1 MPEAFLKRWI
11 ASRGE
16 KDVTLESVEADWESK
31 YLPSLKWEMVDGA
44 LNKIKTLEPT
54 QNEIVDY
61 VKDLLGKNEPKKDG
75 EDDKARDERLEQSA
89 RTIAKDR
96 QNVQQIIDRLYS
108 KNSFELFKEQLKPEP
123 EKVTIKEFSEKVK

>member
-1 MPEAFLKRWI
+1 MGK
-11 ASRGE
+11 
-16 KDVTLESVEADWESK
+16 
-31 YLPSLKWEMVDGA
+31 
-44 LNKIKTLEPT
+44 T